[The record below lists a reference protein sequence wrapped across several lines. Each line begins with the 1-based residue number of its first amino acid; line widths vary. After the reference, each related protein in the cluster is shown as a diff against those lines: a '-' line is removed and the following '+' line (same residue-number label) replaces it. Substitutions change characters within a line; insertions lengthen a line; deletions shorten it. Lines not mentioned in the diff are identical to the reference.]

1 MSIGYKEFGVRRS
14 VTPTVRSGNRS
25 GLRVAPEVSELSRQ
39 DGIRVDGF
47 DVPAIRTRR
56 AETTVE
62 LGSGQSFAIAGLLN
76 NTTQQDISKLP
87 GLGDLPVLG
96 TLFRSTNFPRGE
108 HELVI
113 IVPPSMV
120 RPPSETAMAP
130 PKDRTKPE

>member
-76 NTTQQDISKLP
+76 KPTQQDISKLP

-96 TLFRSTNFPRGE
+96 TLFRSTNLPRCE
-108 HELVI
+108 PVLVL
-113 IVPPSMV
+113 IVPPSLV
-120 RPPSETAMAP
+120 HPTPEPERASPTAG
-130 PKDRTKPE
+130 RT